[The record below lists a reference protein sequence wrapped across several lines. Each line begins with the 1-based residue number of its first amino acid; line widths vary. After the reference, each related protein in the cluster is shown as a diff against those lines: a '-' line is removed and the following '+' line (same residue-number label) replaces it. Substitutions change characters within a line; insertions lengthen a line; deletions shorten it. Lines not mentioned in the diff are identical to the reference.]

1 MRTFELVVNEMALI
15 GGLLQVSCQGP
26 DPGAEPGQVC
36 LALADRLP
44 QPWLRLGLHLAA
56 VEGGV
61 AFYVPM
67 THAYARL
74 QPGDRLELLGPVGRG
89 FRLPASAAHL
99 LVVAS
104 SLERVLPTILH
115 AVRQQQAVTVITPR
129 SAELLPPDV
138 EIHRGALTAELAA
151 WADVVILDVADPRAR
166 ARHIRELASPR
177 AEQFVQALF
186 QVPMPCGVGAC
197 QACWV
202 EPLNSKRL
210 ACTEGPVFTV

>member
-1 MRTFELVVNEMALI
+1 MALV
-15 GGLLQVSCQGP
+15 GGLLQVSCEGP
-26 DPGAEPGQVC
+26 DSGAEPGQVC

-44 QPWLRLGLHLAA
+44 QPGLRVGLHLAPLA
-56 VEGGV
+56 GGA

-67 THAYARL
+67 THTYARL
-74 QPGDRLELLGPVGRG
+74 QPGDRLDMLGPVGRG
-89 FRLPASAAHL
+89 FRLPAGAAHL

-104 SLERVLPTILH
+104 SLDRLLPTILN

-129 SAELLPPDV
+129 SAELLPADV

-151 WADVVILDVADPRAR
+151 WADVVILDVADPKAR
-166 ARHIRELASPR
+166 ARHVRELAPPR

-186 QVPMPCGVGAC
+186 QAPMPCGVGAC

-202 EPLNSKRL
+202 ETMNSKRL
-210 ACTEGPVFTV
+210 ACIEGLVFTV